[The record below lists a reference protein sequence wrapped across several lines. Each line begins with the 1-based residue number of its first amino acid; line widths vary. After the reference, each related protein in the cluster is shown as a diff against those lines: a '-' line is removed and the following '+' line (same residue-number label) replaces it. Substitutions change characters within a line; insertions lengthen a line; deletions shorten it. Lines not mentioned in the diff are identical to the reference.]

1 MASGPVVISKEILHV
16 ISRRPCIQSFK
27 QHVLNRLRLAG
38 FATRA
43 LRTRCIR
50 QLELRGSWQASI
62 AVCLGCPWDQTSKL
76 RFGLSIENLTNLASG
91 PFSMLVIWSPRGPRV
106 PMAWGG
112 CASAAGYPIGCQ
124 IGSLARHETP
134 LRWRDVRKPP
144 KFRDQIVPAEISGP
158 LRLELPAAKTSSYRY
173 GKFWV
178 DVRARHHGC
187 RRIMPMFL

>member
-1 MASGPVVISKEILHV
+1 MRRRFWLRGPKGSLCTLRDRGGGKGSL
-16 ISRRPCIQSFK
+16 SRRD
-27 QHVLNRLRLAG
+27 
-38 FATRA
+38 
-43 LRTRCIR
+43 
-50 QLELRGSWQASI
+50 
-62 AVCLGCPWDQTSKL
+62 AVAKLPIWGLTCGYFRDLWTEKSKL
-76 RFGLSIENLTNLASG
+76 A
-91 PFSMLVIWSPRGPRV
+91 SMLVIWSPRGPRV